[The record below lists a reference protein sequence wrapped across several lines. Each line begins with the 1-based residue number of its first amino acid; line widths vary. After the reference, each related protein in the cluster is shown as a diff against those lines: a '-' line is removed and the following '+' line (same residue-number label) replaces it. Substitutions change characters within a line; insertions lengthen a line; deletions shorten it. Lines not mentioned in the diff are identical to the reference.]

1 MMQTMRR
8 LLIVLALVLMGA
20 ASSKASIAKIYY
32 AQTATGNGLGGDCL
46 NTIAL
51 HDATN
56 GFNAAG
62 KWGSGS
68 TQIGPDTIVHFCGT
82 YNGTANEQDVFF
94 FQGSGTSGHPITLL
108 FESGANLT
116 SPVWGAFTGSPI
128 TNHQSFIVIDGGVNG
143 VIQNTANGTGLT
155 FNQNSGAI
163 FSDGSNVTIQN
174 WHINNLCQHTSPT
187 DLSGCGTSGSN
198 PLAIQFS
205 GSNNVVQNN
214 VIHDTF
220 SCIHF
225 QQGTTDTNNIITNNT
240 CSRVNHAIRMALSGG
255 ANSGTMEISH
265 NNLFDGVNWDD
276 TGTGC
281 GGLPCFH
288 HNGIFVFQGAGGA
301 QSGAVNIFDNWIH
314 GDWGTTQTGYIFI
327 DPNGGTVSNIRMF
340 NNLLLNG
347 STVHGPGNGYITGC
361 GTNTVPFGQIYSN
374 IIFGGGVGQSGI
386 KTDSPCVIENNIIL
400 TVPVGIFVNP
410 GTTLSTS
417 NFNVLFNLTGT
428 NVMFSG
434 AGAGGTGFTTVAAWT
449 AATGFDVNSRITNP
463 NLNAASSPPYQ
474 PQTGS
479 SAILLGTNLTSLG
492 ITPLNVDY
500 LGVARPVAPTNWTA
514 GAYQFTGGGPIPPAA
529 PTGLNGSVTGSTA
542 TLNWTA
548 SSGSPTP
555 TAYTL
560 YRGTV
565 HGGPYSVVKSGIT
578 ALTTTDTPANGTY
591 FYVVTGYVGGI
602 VSSIT
607 GNGTTAT
614 VTCTATCTF
623 ASGTTVTIG
632 GNTLFNG
639 TFTSTGQPTGSTFTF
654 SSATS
659 GTGNNGGA
667 WQPTQESAKSNEI
680 SLTVPAAL
688 TVTLLPATRVF
699 GNQTVGTSSASQA
712 HVFTNTSGPGGTV
725 TISGKSIS
733 TGANPGDFS
742 FTDNCPSLLLSGLNC
757 TFNITFTPTAGG
769 TRSANLTV
777 TDNASGSPQIVTLS
791 GTGVAQTP
799 GVNLNPTSLNFG
811 DQTLSTTSTV
821 RSIILTNTGSGALTI
836 SSVVASGDFAVV
848 TVPVTNCGT
857 TLASLATCSLNVTFT
872 PTATG
877 GRTGAVTVTDNASG
891 SPHVATLSG
900 NGITTKCQVT
910 GLVTLSGVTGVC
922 Q

>member
-1 MMQTMRR
+1 M
-8 LLIVLALVLMGA
+8 LVGA
-20 ASSKASIAKIYY
+20 ASSKASIANIYY
-32 AQTATGNGLGGDCL
+32 AQNATVTNDGTSCANAY
-46 NTIAL
+46 AL
-51 HDATN
+51 HDGTN

-62 KWGSGS
+62 KWGAGA

-82 YNGTANEQDVFF
+82 YTGTANEQDVFF

-116 SPVWGAFTGSPI
+116 SPVWGSFTGSPI

-143 VIQNTANGTGLT
+143 VIQNTANGTGLA
-155 FNQNSGAI
+155 FEQNSGAI
-163 FSDGSNVTIQN
+163 YSDGSNVTIQN
-174 WHINNLCQHTSPT
+174 WHINNLCVRTSFT
-187 DLSGCGTSGSN
+187 DTNGCVTSGSY
-198 PLAIQFS
+198 PIGIQFA

-214 VIHDTF
+214 TMHDTH

-225 QQGTTDTNNIITNNT
+225 QQGTTDTNNVITNNT
-240 CSRVNHAIRMALSGG
+240 CSRINHAIRMALNAG

-265 NNLFDGVNWDD
+265 NNMFDAVNWDD
-276 TGTGC
+276 TTATNT
-281 GGLPCFH
+281 FH
-288 HNGIFVFQGAGGA
+288 HNGIFVFQGFGGT

-314 GDWGTTQTGYIFI
+314 GDWGFRQTGDIFI
-327 DPNGGTVSNIRMF
+327 DPNGGTVSNVRIF
-340 NNLLLNG
+340 NNLMING
-347 STVHGPGNGYITGC
+347 STSNGPSNGYITGC
-361 GTNTVPFGQIYSN
+361 GTNTAPLGQIYSN
-374 IIFGGGVGQSGI
+374 IIFGNGFGQSGI
-386 KTDSPCVIENNIIL
+386 KTDSPCTIENNIIS
-400 TVPVGIFVNP
+400 TVPTGIFVNP
-410 GTTLSTS
+410 GTTLTTS
-417 NFNVLFNLTGT
+417 NFNVLFNLTGL

-434 AGAGGTGFTTVAAWT
+434 AGPSGTGFATVAAWT
-449 AATGFDVNSRITNP
+449 SATGFDANSSIANP

-492 ITPLNVDY
+492 ITALNVDY

-514 GAYQFTGGGPIPPAA
+514 GAYQFTGGGPVPPAA
-529 PTGLNGSVTGSTA
+529 PTGLNGSVAGSTA
-542 TLNWTA
+542 SLNWTA

-565 HGGPYSVVKSGIT
+565 HGGPYSVVKSGLT
-578 ALTTTDTPANGTY
+578 SLTTTDTPANGTY
-591 FYVVTGYVGGI
+591 FYVVTAYIGGI

-667 WQPTQESAKSNEI
+667 WQPAQESAKSNEI

-688 TVTLLPATRVF
+688 TVTLLPATRIF

-712 HVFTNTSGPGGTV
+712 HVLTNTSGPGGTV

-777 TDNASGSPQIVTLS
+777 SDNASGSPQVVTLS

-799 GVNLNPTSLNFG
+799 GVSLNPTSLNFG

-848 TVPVTNCGT
+848 TVPVTNCGG

-900 NGITTKCQVT
+900 NGITTKCQMT
-910 GLVTLSGVTGVC
+910 GNVTLSGVTGVC